1 MLIVD
6 QKGEKRFNYN
16 NVESIELK
24 KEQKTIYLRTISG
37 ELHCLGRFETE
48 ENAEACV
55 VALDQS
61 ILDEYIYNLISISS
75 EEELKELYD
84 DMYIFYV
91 AEHSN
96 LTLE

>member
-61 ILDEYIYNLISISS
+61 ILDEYIYNLKAH
-75 EEELKELYD
+75 LPNFLND